1 MSSSVGGSFGG
12 SGSAG
17 TIRYVI
23 TIDDSQVN
31 SKLSNIERS
40 LQGLNSSLQGTTG
53 SIQGLNSATQS
64 TGTGLMNLNNSVQ
77 TLGSTTQK
85 TTTDLD
91 AINSNWQ
98 SMNQGAQNA
107 SNSVDALGNSFKS
120 TQGGI
125 TGADG
130 KLKNWNSSVE
140 SSETANKSF
149 GSTLKENALSL
160 TLTASGIVG
169 LVSNFT
175 QLEKAQVMANRAT
188 VGNEKAQRTLSN
200 AQAKV
205 NQLIAEG
212 KKGTPEYT
220 KAVRD
225 LNIAQDSAKIA
236 ADRMRIAIQTF
247 NERTASFL
255 PQMAQDLLFVG
266 GGITNMVSGLKDL
279 KTLNIKGTFQG
290 IGAAISGIG
299 APLAVAIA
307 GVYALLFAL
316 KAASN
321 LTDIAK
327 EKFGK
332 AYVEMSTG
340 YAGLLRI
347 KQAFHLTTKE
357 EDAALAQLDKQMSS
371 NAITTDDY
379 TKAVTDAAVNPL
391 PKSVENLITKLVN
404 LKPPMA
410 DAISGT
416 DDYTTANDDLITSN
430 EDLTTSTLDQ
440 TKAESEANDERVAT
454 MKSIKGAG
462 DLFEYYRVTGNQAA
476 TTTDNL
482 GNVTDA
488 FGNKL
493 GNTYQNMKTFGLG
506 VENDI
511 IAKMEDAGVKARQ
524 FRNDFDKAW
533 ADFGQQSFD
542 AISKAF
548 GDESQI
554 DKMLKKFKKFTSKKI
569 DMFID
574 LKVKDQDVKKLAST
588 VISGLDD
595 YMTTDKKADEVG
607 KDLIKMINSQFKKG
621 KTPQGAKDIIAYIN
635 YAISQPNTK
644 ELLDKLGQD
653 IKNGDPIPVPVI
665 LTPGPAPLWDFL
677 KDDNKKGKKGKK
689 GKKHNVALGIPNG
702 DFGIWNLPPTEPMCF
717 NEETMRYE
725 SCHKGDSQ
733 PGKNPIGGTD
743 FRQLQISQT
752 VPGSN
757 KTPQFDTFA
766 RQLVQIIKD
775 MSVFAQTIVQVTK
788 DMNLWARAITQT
800 TSDNNQFARTIAQ
813 LIKNNNTYAKT
824 IVTTYKDISVL
835 ASATVETTKDNN
847 QFAKT
852 IVQITKNNNTYA
864 KTIVQIT
871 KDINVLAKATVQET
885 KDNNQLARTINQVGK
900 NFNSAT
906 SDAKQ
911 FAKALIAVAAAA
923 KKARAAGSGSR
934 LQAAAEGFHGI
945 VTQPTL
951 FLAGEAGPE
960 AVNVSP
966 LSKGS
971 KGGQSITINLVNNM
985 VGNDWI
991 NDRTLKKTI
1000 RMEIGKN
1007 MDRFA

>member
-1 MSSSVGGSFGG
+1 VSSSFGG
-12 SGSAG
+12 SAGGGSSG
-17 TIRYVI
+17 TIRYQIV
-23 TIDDSQVN
+23 IDDSQVN
-31 SKLSNIERS
+31 SKLSSIERS
-40 LQGLNSSLQGTTG
+40 L
-53 SIQGLNSATQS
+53 QGLNSATQS

-77 TLGSTTQK
+77 TLGSTTQ
-85 TTTDLD
+85 TTATDLD
-91 AINSNWQ
+91 AINNNWQ

-140 SSETANKSF
+140 NSETANKSF

-169 LVSNFT
+169 LVSNYT

-188 VGNEKAQRTLSN
+188 VNNEKAQRTLSN

-225 LNIAQDSAKIA
+225 LNIAQDSAKVA
-236 ADRMRIAIQTF
+236 ADRMRLAIQTF

-255 PQMAQDLLFVG
+255 PQMAQDLIFVG

-279 KTLNIKGTFQG
+279 KGLNIKGTFQG
-290 IGAAISGIG
+290 IGAAVAGIG

-391 PKSVENLITKLVN
+391 PKSVEDLITKLVN

-410 DAISGT
+410 DATSEAG
-416 DDYTTANDDLITSN
+416 DYTTANDALTGST
-430 EDLTTSTLDQ
+430 EDLTVATLDQ

-454 MKSIKGAG
+454 MKSVKGAG
-462 DLFEYYRVTGNQAA
+462 DLFEYYRKTGNQAA
-476 TTTDNL
+476 ITTDNL

-488 FGNKL
+488 FGVKL
-493 GNTYQNMKTFGLG
+493 GNTYDNIKTFGLG
-506 VENDI
+506 IENDI
-511 IAKMEDAGVKARQ
+511 VATMEDAGRKATQ
-524 FRNDFDKAW
+524 FRIDFDKAW
-533 ADFGQQSFD
+533 KDFGKQSFD

-548 GDESQI
+548 GDESQL

-569 DMFID
+569 DVFVDM
-574 LKVKDQDVKKLAST
+574 KVKEDDIKTLAST
-588 VISGLDD
+588 IISGLDD
-595 YMTTDKKADEVG
+595 YMKTDKQADEVG
-607 KDLIKMINSQFKKG
+607 KDLIKMINSKFKKG

-644 ELLDKLGQD
+644 ELLDVLGQD
-653 IKNGDPIPVPVI
+653 IKNGEPIPVPVI
-665 LTPGPAPLWDFL
+665 LTPGPKPLWDFL
-677 KDDNKKGKKGKK
+677 KDDTKKDKNGKVIKTSFGIGGLNPEDAFGAMCFDDAGRPMPCSSKSTNQFGSHGGSNMQGKTNFSQLLISSNNGGTSQTTQLALIAK
-689 GKKHNVALGIPNG
+689 VMQGVEIQAQKLQTGLANLANQGSNSLGILAKNSSVTMNG
-702 DFGIWNLPPTEPMCF
+702 MSKNFSVGAVASQKLQTGLANLS
-717 NEETMRYE
+717 N
-725 SCHKGDSQ
+725 Q
-733 PGKNPIGGTD
+733 GTNSLD
-743 FRQLQISQT
+743 LLAKS
-752 VPGSN
+752 S
-757 KTPQFDTFA
+757 
-766 RQLVQIIKD
+766 
-775 MSVFAQTIVQVTK
+775 SK
-788 DMNLWARAITQT
+788 DMNGMKKNLSVAEVGAQKLQT
-800 TSDNNQFARTIAQ
+800 GLANLSNQG
-813 LIKNNNTYAKT
+813 IKSMDA
-824 IVTTYKDISVL
+824 
-835 ASATVETTKDNN
+835 
-847 QFAKT
+847 
-852 IVQITKNNNTYA
+852 
-864 KTIVQIT
+864 
-871 KDINVLAKATVQET
+871 LAKASSKDMNGLIHNVQAAQRAVISLIKSIGNLHSKTV
-885 KDNNQLARTINQVGK
+885 TI
-900 NFNSAT
+900 
-906 SDAKQ
+906 
-911 FAKALIAVAAAA
+911 KANVSGPIQ
-923 KKARAAGSGSR
+923 RFAAG
-934 LQAAAEGFHGI
+934 
-945 VTQPTL
+945 
-951 FLAGEAGPE
+951 GEFTTHGPE
-960 AVNVSP
+960 LIMVGDNPSGVEHVKVSP
-966 LSKGS
+966 MSRS
-971 KGGQSITINLVNNM
+971 SSSDHGGRGNQPIIINLVSNNTID
-985 VGNDWI
+985 GNDII
-991 NDRTLKKTI
+991 NERALSKRIKLTVGEN
-1000 RMEIGKN
+1000 R
-1007 MDRFA
+1007 DRFN